1 MSRWRSRNI
10 HGSDV
15 LWITLWCLNPDVSLP
30 QTSVCRFQ
38 VPRVQSHRLHPTSGG
53 RSSNAPFSTS
63 YSDATYQTRVALP
76 LVKEHMM
83 TEAAGRRAV
92 CSTSGVQTKLL
103 SSFMPESVRASY
115 SETIWAQ
122 EASFT
127 LNSPES
133 LVPLQ
138 LFFCCLNNGWAPHS
152 WAWTHGRNVP
162 TRPRMLHHAVYI
174 IICHAEFQTCDCLQM
189 TTHAHYWLIH
199 LPMLGPVL
207 LFTCM
212 LLFP

>member
-1 MSRWRSRNI
+1 MKKQEHTWKWRPLDHLVMPESRRVSA
-10 HGSDV
+10 SDFSLQVSGPQSAVSQAAPHVWWSQLKCSFFHFV
-15 LWITLWCLNPDVSLP
+15 LWRHLP
-30 QTSVCRFQ
+30 NTCGF
-38 VPRVQSHRLHPTSGG
+38 T
-53 RSSNAPFSTS
+53 
-63 YSDATYQTRVALP
+63 
-76 LVKEHMM
+76 VKEHMM

-199 LPMLGPVL
+199 LPVLGPVL